1 MSNFEKQ
8 IYGLIGYPVKHSF
21 SAAMHNAAFLHFGI
35 NAQYRLFEVKPQ
47 ELKDFFSSAH
57 EKGIR
62 GFNVTIPHK
71 ENAVAFLDEKSF
83 GVAEIGA
90 TNTVRI
96 DNDGKLKGFNTDY
109 AGLSRDIKE
118 LNVNVERTAI
128 LGAGGAAKAV
138 VFALAKKGAAEIAV
152 FDIDASRSGDLVK
165 KIKQMFPECK
175 VHAVDSVEALRIPEK
190 TFLVNATPLGMKED
204 DPLLVEEEMLHKN
217 LFIYDLIYNPAQTK
231 LLETAKQKGLCVSNG
246 LKMLLYQGMLAFEHW
261 TGNPAPERVMFHA
274 LGEALRQ

>member
-21 SAAMHNAAFLHFGI
+21 SAAMHNAAFLHLGI
-35 NAQYRLFEVKPQ
+35 NAEYRLFEVKPE
-47 ELKDFFSSAH
+47 ELKGFFSSAY
-57 EKGIR
+57 ERGIR

-90 TNTVRI
+90 TNTVCVN
-96 DNDGKLKGFNTDY
+96 NDGKFKGFNTDY
-109 AGLSRDIKE
+109 AGFSRDIKE
-118 LNVNVERTAI
+118 LDVNVQRTAL

-138 VFALAKKGAAEIAV
+138 VFALAKKGAVEIAV
-152 FDIDASRSGDLVK
+152 FDIDASKSEDLVR

-175 VHAVDSVEALRIPEK
+175 VHAVDSVAGLRISEK
-190 TFLVNATPLGMKED
+190 TFLVNAAPLGMKED
-204 DPLLVEEEMLHKN
+204 DPLPVKEEMLHKN
-217 LFIYDLIYNPAQTK
+217 LFVYDLIYNPAETN
-231 LLETAKQKGLCVSNG
+231 LLRTAKEKGLRASNG

-261 TGNPAPERVMFHA
+261 TGKPAPEKIMFNV
-274 LGEALRQ
+274 LEEALR